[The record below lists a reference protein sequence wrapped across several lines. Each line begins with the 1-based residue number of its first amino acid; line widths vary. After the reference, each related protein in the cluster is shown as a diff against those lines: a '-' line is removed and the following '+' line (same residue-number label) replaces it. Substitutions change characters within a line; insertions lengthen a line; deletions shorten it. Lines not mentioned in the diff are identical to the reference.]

1 MRITQDAY
9 YRSALAD
16 LLRQQQ
22 NQMETQNTISTN
34 KRVNAPSDGRETSYT
49 ILGSQMSLLLTS
61 QYQTNLGQAQSWM
74 EAADTAMQALSDQL
88 LRAKVLA
95 EQMSTGTYQSADQL
109 TTASEVQ
116 NIIDEIM
123 RIANTQTQGFYLF
136 GGTRSTTAPISE
148 ALISADPS
156 TVSDASTVGHGTQ
169 ASIYQSGAN
178 YYLRLTR
185 DSNGATTTITVPNN
199 AVTNNLGAGLG
210 LNFDAWTHTQTAD
223 AANPDIWTSGQAL
236 ATATS
241 NVSDRIGEILN
252 WDGAAGAGT
261 QTFRASGLVSFT
273 GGGAG
278 AAQVTVGA
286 DTYTVAGA
294 TAAAS
299 AANLVE
305 QINANPATGYFAWL
319 EGTASLRIMSKD
331 ATTYTLTETAD
342 PGLVMTV
349 NPNTTLQQ
357 LGNQIDSGMR
367 AHGTVHLDNANP
379 PVGADTITLG
389 GSTWTWT
396 QISGGAVPATAAG
409 CATALASF
417 INANTGDYTAT
428 STNDGTGAT
437 VQVTAKATGMAYN
450 VALTSSNPLLGTSGS
465 LLGGLNGADTQGQ
478 LYLSGTSTLRLAT
491 TVRAEVTSVDAT
503 SGAPTLHLTWY
514 GDNGTAQS
522 ADVTLPSTGNT
533 SAVSVPGLGG
543 LSLYRDGQSF
553 KVGSV
558 MNLEVG
564 HYQGNQEEVAV
575 NFSSGHRLAY
585 NWNALQLLGGAMTKN
600 LDGQEARAGAA
611 NTGSGQVELSGAYRG
626 VLDRDL
632 TITVQD
638 AGQVP
643 SDNVT
648 LRVSWTGDDGVQ
660 NQQDVTFSASGSGGK
675 VQLPGGDGV
684 YLQVDNG
691 TFTAGDSFTYHLEQN
706 QVQVLDQLKEWLY
719 QLQNGTQEQAQTQ
732 SQHTLQAL
740 GQALSALTDNQAE
753 AGTRQDRITVRNA
766 VLEEAKLTHSENL
779 EKLQDVDLT
788 QAFIALQQQQQAY
801 QSALKVV
808 STVSEL
814 NLLQYI

>member
-1 MRITQDAY
+1 MRITQDAF

-16 LLRQQQ
+16 LLRQQGSQ
-22 NQMETQNTISTN
+22 IETQNTITTN
-34 KRVNAPSDGRETSYT
+34 RRVNLPSDGRETSYT
-49 ILGSQMSLLLTS
+49 ILGSQMSLLITS

-74 EAADTAMQALSDQL
+74 KAADTAMQALSDQL

-116 NIIDEIM
+116 NIIDEIV
-123 RIANTQTQGFYLF
+123 RIANTRTQGFHLF
-136 GGTRSTTAPISE
+136 SGTRSNTAPISQ
-148 ALISADPS
+148 ALISAEPS
-156 TVSDASTVGHGTQ
+156 TIGEASTVGHGTQ
-169 ASIYQSGAN
+169 ASLHQSGGSF
-178 YYLRLTR
+178 YLRLTR
-185 DSNGATTTITVPNN
+185 DSNGAGNTITVPNN

-223 AANPDIWTSGQAL
+223 ANDPDTWTSDQAL
-236 ATATS
+236 ASATA
-241 NVSDRIGEILN
+241 NVSDRIGEVLN

-261 QTFRASGLVSFT
+261 QTYRTSGLVSFS

-286 DTYTVAGA
+286 DTYIVAGA

-305 QINANPATGYFAWL
+305 QINANPATGYYAWL
-319 EGTASLRIMSKD
+319 DGASSVRIMSKD
-331 ATTYTLTETAD
+331 ATTYTLSETAD

-357 LGNQIDSGMR
+357 LGNQIDSGMQ
-367 AHGTVHLDNANP
+367 AHGTVHLDNGSL

-389 GSTWTWT
+389 GSTWSWT
-396 QISGGAVPATAAG
+396 QISGGAVPATAAA
-409 CATALASF
+409 CATALAGF

-428 STNDGTGAT
+428 STSDGTGAT
-437 VQVTAKATGMAYN
+437 VMVTAKATGTAYN

-478 LYLSGTSTLRLAT
+478 LYLSGVSTLRLAT
-491 TVRAEVTSVDAT
+491 TVRAEVTSVDAV
-503 SGAPTLHLTWY
+503 SGAPTLRLTWY
-514 GDNGTAQS
+514 GDDGSAQS
-522 ADVTLPSTGNT
+522 ADVTLNGIGDA

-558 MNLEVG
+558 LTLGVG

-575 NFSSGHRLAY
+575 NFSTGHRLAY
-585 NWNALQLLGGAMTKN
+585 NWNALQLLGGAMTQN

-611 NTGSGQVELSGAYRG
+611 NTGDGQVEFSGAYRG
-626 VLDRDL
+626 ILDRDL
-632 TITVQD
+632 TITVAS

-643 SDNVT
+643 TSDVT
-648 LRVSWTGDDGVQ
+648 LRVVWTGDDGVQ
-660 NQQDVTFSASGSGGK
+660 RQEDVTFNASGSGGK
-675 VQLPGGDGV
+675 VLLPGGDGV

-691 TFTAGDSFTYHLEQN
+691 AFNAGDSFAYHLEQN
-706 QVQVLDQLKEWLY
+706 QVQVLDQLNQWLY

-732 SQHTLQAL
+732 SQHALQAL
-740 GQALSALTDNQAE
+740 GLALESLTDLQAE
-753 AGTRQDRITVRNA
+753 AGTRQDRITVRNV
-766 VLEEAKLTHSENL
+766 VLEEAKLTHSGNL

-788 QAFIALQQQQQAY
+788 QAFINLQQQQQAY

-814 NLLQYI
+814 TLLQYI